1 LAKASSALEQLRQL
15 DEQRK
20 EILESARK
28 EALEV
33 INAALGTLGEFG
45 FNYRL
50 VEAKPPAPS
59 GRKGARQVKDAPC
72 KVCGFKT
79 SPPHDARAHRT
90 QTKKKPFTDEE
101 LQAKGLTRV

>member
-20 EILESARK
+20 EIMESARK

-59 GRKGARQVKDAPC
+59 GRKGARQLKDAPC

-101 LQAKGLTRV
+101 LQAKGLSRV

>member
-1 LAKASSALEQLRQL
+1 MAKASTALEQLRQL

-20 EILESARK
+20 EIMESARK

-33 INAALGTLGEFG
+33 INAALGTLSEFG

-50 VEAKPPAPS
+50 VEGKSAGVT
-59 GRKGARQVKDAPC
+59 GRKGTRQVKDAPC

-90 QTKKKPFTDEE
+90 QTKKRPFTDEE

>member
-1 LAKASSALEQLRQL
+1 LAKASSALDQLRQL

-33 INAALGTLGEFG
+33 INAALSTLSEFG

-50 VEAKPPAPS
+50 VEAKPAGAT
-59 GRKGARQVKDAPC
+59 GRKGTRQLKDVPC

-90 QTKKKPFTDEE
+90 QTKKRPFTDEE
-101 LQAKGLTRV
+101 LQTKGLTRL